1 MLTKVFTASIYGIEA
16 MPVTI
21 ETESG
26 NGSMF
31 TIVGMADTAVK
42 ESQMRMV
49 SAVNNSGISF
59 PHRRILINLAPADVR
74 KEGACFDLPMTIG
87 VLTSNGVIEVSD
99 LGDYM

>member
-59 PHRRILINLAPADVR
+59 PHRRILI
-74 KEGACFDLPMTIG
+74 T
-87 VLTSNGVIEVSD
+87 
-99 LGDYM
+99 